1 MKKSFLI
8 YLLIFSS
15 CFLLLSCEQGNEN
28 EPNNNKEENDDI
40 EQEGEGETMS
50 QEDALQFENI
60 GKAPESDTKK
70 PISEVAKVIFTESS
84 LDTAY
89 EPIAIDL
96 ENNEIYINPTISIHR
111 FSSYEDTVQFDHAQ
125 KVKELLEKYDVQN
138 WERDY
143 TFEDPETYEDGYSW
157 RLWLQ
162 FEDGTV
168 EKHKGAGTSKK
179 EITPENFEEFSKEL
193 RQLVNAS
200 LGGS

>member
-1 MKKSFLI
+1 MKKSLLL
-8 YLLIFSS
+8 YLLVLSS
-15 CFLLLSCEQGNEN
+15 CFLLLSCEQGNKN
-28 EPNNNKEENDDI
+28 EPNNNNGENDDI
-40 EQEGEGETMS
+40 EEGEGETMS

-70 PISEVAKVIFTESS
+70 PINEVAKVVFTESS
-84 LDTAY
+84 LDAAY
-89 EPIAIDL
+89 EPIAVNL
-96 ENNEIYINPTISIHR
+96 LSNEIYINPTISIHR
-111 FSSYEDTVQFDHAQ
+111 FSSYDDTVQMDDVE
-125 KVKELLEKYDVQN
+125 KVKELLEKYDVQD
-138 WERDY
+138 WEKDY

-179 EITPENFEEFSKEL
+179 EVTPENFEEFSTEL

-200 LGGS
+200 LGD